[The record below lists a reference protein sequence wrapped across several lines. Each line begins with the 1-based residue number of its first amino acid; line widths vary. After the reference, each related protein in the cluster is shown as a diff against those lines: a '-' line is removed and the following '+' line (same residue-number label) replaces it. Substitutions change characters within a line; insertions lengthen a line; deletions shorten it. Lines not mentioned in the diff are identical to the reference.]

1 MKIDK
6 NTDKYKFIN
15 KLQSDTII
23 RLFNIVKFI
32 VEFFNTITFYRI
44 IDNLK

>member
-6 NTDKYKFIN
+6 NTDKYRFTN
-15 KLQSDTII
+15 KLQSSTII

-32 VEFFNTITFYRI
+32 YC
-44 IDNLK
+44 